1 MSEVLRRIEQLQSS
15 FDPNGKARVG
25 SLGLISCGN
34 TVHIRH
40 VPFHEP
46 CAILVLSG
54 RKTVFDRGS
63 ALECPAGSLLV
74 VPGGTALDLRNEP
87 DAATRRYRALI
98 LPFGSELIARMC
110 RAHGIASV
118 RPSGRPRILKFE
130 CDRTLREAVLHYLDS
145 TADANL
151 VAHRL
156 MEILLILAGREPRL
170 AAYALD
176 GQSWAQKVR
185 TAIAADLARAWDLE
199 LVSKKLAT
207 SESTLRRNL
216 KKEKTGFR
224 ELLQEQRLT
233 SALMLLLQTS
243 QPVSR
248 IALDCGY
255 RSASRFS
262 SNFHKRF
269 GVPPSR
275 VQESVSGA
283 GPTR

>member
-1 MSEVLRRIEQLQSS
+1 MNEILRRVELLQSS
-15 FDPNGKARVG
+15 RDPNGKSRVG

-34 TVHIRH
+34 AVRIRH

-54 RKTVFDRGS
+54 RKTVFHRSS
-63 ALECPAGSLLV
+63 ALECPTGSLLV

-98 LPFGSELIARMC
+98 LPFGSELLARMC
-110 RAHGIASV
+110 RAHGIASA
-118 RPSGRPRILKFE
+118 RPGGRPQLLKFT
-130 CDRTLREAVLHYLDS
+130 CDPVLRDAVLHYLDS
-145 TADANL
+145 AADAKL

-176 GQSWAQKVR
+176 VRSWAQKVR

-199 LVSKKLAT
+199 LLCRKLAT

-243 QPVSR
+243 RPVSR

-255 RSASRFS
+255 QSASRFS

-275 VQESVSGA
+275 VQESVNGA
-283 GPTR
+283 GRTA